1 MLQENH
7 FSSIMIKK
15 DKKEKKTIKYQAPA
29 LEKGLEI
36 LEYLS
41 QRATPLSQS
50 EIANGIHKTPNEIY
64 RMLACLEEKG
74 YLIREEISGKYK
86 ISLKLY
92 HLSHQHSP
100 VDEIRRTAQYPL
112 DDLAKAI
119 RQSCHLSVLYHYN
132 VMVICQSRS
141 PVPIALS
148 IEEGSLFPL
157 FKTASGKIL
166 LSFMSEQGR
175 EEVLKRDLDFNSYPP
190 SKQKKII
197 RLLNEIQKKG
207 YYVTPSE
214 LTLGITD
221 ISFPMIGENNT
232 NAIASLTISVLS
244 TQMNEEVTFEKI
256 ISQAQDTVDKIM
268 ANLGLRTFNLS

>member
-1 MLQENH
+1 
-7 FSSIMIKK
+7 MIEK
-15 DKKEKKTIKYQAPA
+15 DKKKAKVIKYHAPA

-41 QRATPLSQS
+41 QRAIPLSQS

-92 HLSHQHSP
+92 HLSHRHSP

-112 DDLAKAI
+112 DDLAKTI
-119 RQSCHLSVLYHYN
+119 RQSCHLSVLYHYR

-141 PVPIALS
+141 PAPVALS

-157 FKTASGKIL
+157 LKTASGKIL
-166 LSFMSEQGR
+166 LSFMSEHDR
-175 EEVLKRDLDFNSYPP
+175 EEVLKRDPDFNSYPA
-190 SKQKKII
+190 SKQKKTIK
-197 RLLNEIQKKG
+197 LLNEIPKGG

-214 LTLGITD
+214 LTLGVTD
-221 ISFPMIGENNT
+221 ISFPIIGENNT
-232 NAIASLTISVLS
+232 NAIASLTISALS
-244 TQMNEEVTFEKI
+244 TQMNEEITFENI
-256 ISQAQDTVDKIM
+256 ISHARDTVDKIG
-268 ANLGLRTFNLS
+268 ARLGLKTRMAPQPPA